1 MNDAMGK
8 NDGKIAIVLINM
20 GGPANLSE
28 VRSFLYNLFNDSH
41 IISLPQPLRGTLARI
56 ISMARAPGVK
66 KHYAL
71 IGGGSPL
78 QNWTGKQAKKV
89 QAILSDRYPKIMVK
103 TAYSYTV
110 PRIADRLAELAMSGY
125 DNIIAC
131 PLYPQYSAATLGSVY
146 ADLEKGRKKYA
157 LNKSLKITRPF
168 YEHPQYISAI
178 VQTLR
183 TAISEI
189 DLSGKYHVIFS
200 AHALPQSYL
209 DRGDPYRQQ
218 IERTIA
224 LVLKEYPLDNYS
236 LSFQSKIGPVAWMKP
251 STIETVR
258 QIGQSGVRQAIVM
271 PIGFV
276 CDHIET
282 LYELDIELESIAK
295 ESGITKFVRGET
307 FNDSDSF
314 AQLLV
319 SLIEEKLP

>member
-1 MNDAMGK
+1 MNNMTGQK
-8 NDGKIAIVLINM
+8 NGKIAVVLINM

-41 IISLPQPLRGTLARI
+41 IISLAQPLRGMLAHT
-56 ISMARAPGVK
+56 ISLMRAPGVK

-78 QNWTGKQAKKV
+78 KSWTDKQAGKV
-89 QAILSDRYPKIMVK
+89 QAVLSGRYPNIVVT

-110 PRIADRLAELAMSGY
+110 PLIADTLEELALSGY

-131 PLYPQYSAATLGSVY
+131 PLYPQYSGATLGSVY
-146 ADLEKGRKKYA
+146 ADLEKGRKKYSP
-157 LNKSLKITRPF
+157 KISFQITRPF
-168 YEHPQYISAI
+168 YEDHQYIFAI
-178 VQTLR
+178 IQTLK
-183 TAISEI
+183 TAIGKI
-189 DLSGKYHVIFS
+189 DLGNKYHVVFS
-200 AHALPQSYL
+200 AHALPQSYI
-209 DRGDPYRQQ
+209 DKGDPYRQQ

-224 LVLKEYPLDNYS
+224 LILNENPLDNYS

-258 QIGQSGVRQAIVM
+258 QIGQSGVKQVVVL

-282 LYELDIELESIAK
+282 LYELDIELEAIAK

-307 FNDSDSF
+307 FNDNDAF
-314 AQLLV
+314 ARLLV
-319 SLIEEKLP
+319 SLIEERIS

>member
-1 MNDAMGK
+1 MNDMMGK
-8 NDGKIAIVLINM
+8 NNGKMAVILINM
-20 GGPANLSE
+20 GGPADLLGI
-28 VRSFLYNLFNDSH
+28 RPFLYNLFNDDH
-41 IISLPQPLRGTLARI
+41 IISLPQPLRAMLARI
-56 ISMARAPGVK
+56 ISITRTPGVK

-78 QNWTGKQAKKV
+78 KNWTDKQAGKV
-89 QAILSDRYPKIMVK
+89 KAILSGRYPNIAVK
-103 TAYSYTV
+103 TAYSYVAPLISDT
-110 PRIADRLAELAMSGY
+110 IAELAASGHN
-125 DNIIAC
+125 NIIAC
-131 PLYPQYSAATLGSVY
+131 PLYPQYSVATLGSIY
-146 ADLEKGRKKYA
+146 ADLEKER
-157 LNKSLKITRPF
+157 NKSLKITRPF

-200 AHALPQSYL
+200 AHALPQSYI
-209 DRGDPYRQQ
+209 DKGDPYRQQ

-224 LVLKEYPLDNYS
+224 LVLNEYPLDNYS

-258 QIGQSGVRQAIVM
+258 QIGQSGVRQVIVM

-282 LYELDIELESIAK
+282 LYELDIELASIAK

-307 FNDSDSF
+307 FNDSDAF

-319 SLIEEKLP
+319 SLIEEKIS